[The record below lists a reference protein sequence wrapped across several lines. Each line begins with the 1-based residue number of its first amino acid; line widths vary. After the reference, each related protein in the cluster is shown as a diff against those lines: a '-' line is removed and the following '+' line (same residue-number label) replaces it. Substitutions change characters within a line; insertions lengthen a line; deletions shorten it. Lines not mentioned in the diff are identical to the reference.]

1 MKFLK
6 EDLDQE
12 KYVDE
17 VLNRLYDF
25 IDASNEFEYKL
36 KDWENNNWKYRDE
49 IDMDIDSLVNIAKSY
64 YTNISLTKSKLK
76 DLGINIE

>member
-49 IDMDIDSLVNIAKSY
+49 IDMDIDSLVNITKSY